1 MAARKLA
8 ARLEHNASPQFVSVQ
23 SLPETVQF
31 LRPPGNWTVPGAFFS
46 KGPISGFSRYNG
58 GMSQPPSPPPG
69 AERLLRWIMA
79 GIVVWGVFH
88 AIGAWTLNHDARRP
102 LVVLACVAAFLGFW
116 LAMLATLRRK

>member
-1 MAARKLA
+1 MRPT
-8 ARLEHNASPQFVSVQ
+8 RLV
-23 SLPETVQF
+23 
-31 LRPPGNWTVPGAFFS
+31 
-46 KGPISGFSRYNG
+46 RYNG

-116 LAMLATLRRK
+116 LVMLSTLRRK